1 LTVDNRKKLP
11 QTAATISRKMRNQ
24 YVLGYTPKT
33 ESDGR
38 WRKMKVRVNSSA
50 AKEPLHAFYKEG
62 YTATEK

>member
-1 LTVDNRKKLP
+1 
-11 QTAATISRKMRNQ
+11 MRNQ